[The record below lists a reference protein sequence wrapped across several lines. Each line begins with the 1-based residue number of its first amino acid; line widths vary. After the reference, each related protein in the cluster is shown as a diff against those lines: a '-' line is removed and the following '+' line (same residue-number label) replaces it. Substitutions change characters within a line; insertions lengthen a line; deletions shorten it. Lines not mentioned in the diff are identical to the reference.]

1 MLNWE
6 MYNSKS
12 DEFKNN
18 KPFPYIFMKNLL
30 KQDIYDQLYNE
41 WPSDEHFQLVKQT
54 MKRYHHGPSR
64 YLDEDVQN
72 NHHFPELSDAWNNFV
87 SYLCSD
93 EYITNLKN
101 ITGLEIT
108 KLTEFSI
115 VDGLKGDYIHPH
127 VDTSAMQE
135 DNADLTSIFYF
146 SKNWNKKYGGAT
158 CILSDASYDNIV
170 YEPEDLDNSY
180 LAFMQKENS
189 WHGYKRIMVNNHRR
203 AVLVTHG

>member
-1 MLNWE
+1 MLNWD

-12 DEFKNN
+12 DEFKTN

-30 KQDIYDQLYNE
+30 NQDIYDQLYNE

-127 VDTSAMQE
+127 VDASAMQE
-135 DNADLTSIFYF
+135 DNAELTSIFYF

-170 YEPEDLDNSY
+170 FEPEDLDNSY

>member
-1 MLNWE
+1 MGFLDNSSITVDAILTKRGREILAAGGDLN
-6 MYNSKS
+6 
-12 DEFKNN
+12 
-18 KPFPYIFMKNLL
+18 
-30 KQDIYDQLYNE
+30 
-41 WPSDEHFQLVKQT
+41 
-54 MKRYHHGPSR
+54 
-64 YLDEDVQN
+64 
-72 NHHFPELSDAWNNFV
+72 
-87 SYLCSD
+87 
-93 EYITNLKN
+93 
-101 ITGLEIT
+101 IT

-127 VDTSAMQE
+127 VDASAMQE

-146 SKNWNKKYGGAT
+146 SKNWKKEYGGAT